1 MVLAIYC
8 AGGLG
13 KQVLE
18 LAWSV
23 NRWDKII
30 FVDDETEEKIING
43 IPVYRFEDLARCER
57 NSVEFVIANG
67 EPAYR
72 ETLYKKVKN
81 AGYFLATIIPPWM
94 PVLTGTKIG
103 EGCII
108 FDAGISVDVDIGE
121 NVFIDSR
128 VIIGHDATIK
138 AHSVISAM
146 VFIGGHTQ
154 VNERVFVSAGAKIKD
169 RITIDQDAII
179 SLGAVI
185 LRPVKA
191 QAIMVGNPAKKIGDN
206 LERRVFSMFK

>member
-8 AGGLG
+8 VGGFG
-13 KQVLE
+13 RQVLE

-30 FVDDETEEKIING
+30 FVDDVTEKKVING
-43 IPVYRFEDLARCER
+43 IPVYRFEDLAQGER
-57 NSVEFVIANG
+57 NTIEFVIANG

-72 ETLYKKVKN
+72 EVLYEKVKN
-81 AGYFLATIIPPWM
+81 AGFSLATIIPPQI

-108 FDAGISVDVDIGE
+108 LDAGISVDADIGE
-121 NVFIDSR
+121 NVVIDSKA
-128 VIIGHDATIK
+128 IIGHHVTIK
-138 AHSVISAM
+138 AHSFISAM

-154 VNERVFVSAGAKIKD
+154 IKERVFVAAGAKIKD
-169 RITIDQDAII
+169 RITIGQDAII

-185 LRPVKA
+185 LRSVKP